1 MGAARPILYRRDV
14 AVEVRIR
21 PAGAYLLRLSA
32 GFGDATKRVA
42 DGVATATLGGEEWAR
57 AWQGPDGTVTIRATS
72 DEAVERMR
80 FVLALDD
87 DHTEFLLRFAGD
99 PLLGPSLHALRGMRP
114 ARTATVAH
122 ALLRA
127 VSGQLI
133 EAKLAR
139 AIERRV
145 IRERMPLVAAG
156 LHAPP
161 LATDLASFSPAGLRR
176 LGLATQRGSTLVRI
190 CHDLDVERLRG
201 VPLVAA
207 RARLQRE
214 RGLGPWSVGVV
225 SMEGLGSFEHGIVGD
240 LGLMKLCAALWGR
253 WPEPHETAELLAPYG
268 EWAGLACAYLLAG
281 WGRGLV
287 PGASTA
293 AARQTRVRTRYAA

>member
-1 MGAARPILYRRDV
+1 MP
-14 AVEVRIR
+14 VEARIR

-190 CHDLDVERLRG
+190 CHDLDVERLRA
-201 VPLVAA
+201 VPPAAA

-225 SMEGLGSFEHGIVGD
+225 SMEGLGSFEHGLVGD
-240 LGLMKLCAALWGR
+240 LGLLKLCAALWGR
-253 WPEPHETAELLAPYG
+253 WPEPAETAELLAPYG

>member
-1 MGAARPILYRRDV
+1 MAIEA
-14 AVEVRIR
+14 RIR

-42 DGVATATLGGEEWAR
+42 EGIVTATLGGEEWAR
-57 AWQGPDGTVTIRATS
+57 ARQGTDGTVTIRATS

-87 DHTEFLLRFAGD
+87 DHTEFLLRFAAD

-122 ALLRA
+122 SLLRA
-127 VSGQLI
+127 VSGQLV
-133 EAKLAR
+133 EARLAR

-145 IRERMPLVAAG
+145 IRERMPLVAEG

-161 LATDLASFSPAGLRR
+161 LAADLASFAPAELRR
-176 LGLATQRGSTLVRI
+176 LGLATNRGSTLVRI
-190 CHDLDVERLRG
+190 CCDLDVERLRG
-201 VPLVAA
+201 VPLAA
-207 RARLQRE
+207 AQARLLRE
-214 RGLGPWSVGVV
+214 RGLGPWSLGVI

-240 LGLMKLCAALWGR
+240 LALMKLCSALWGR

-268 EWAGLACAYLLAG
+268 EWAGLACAYLLVG
-281 WGRGLV
+281 WARGLV
-287 PGASTA
+287 PGASPA
-293 AARQTRVRTRYAA
+293 AGRQARVRTHYAA

>member
-1 MGAARPILYRRDV
+1 MTVEALLRPT
-14 AVEVRIR
+14 
-21 PAGAYLLRLSA
+21 GAYRLRLSA

-42 DGVATATLGGEEWAR
+42 DGVVTATLGGEEWAR

-72 DEAVERMR
+72 DEAVEQMR

-127 VSGQLI
+127 VAGQLI
-133 EAKLAR
+133 EARLAR

-145 IRERMPLVAAG
+145 IRERMPVVVEG
-156 LHAPP
+156 LYAPP
-161 LATDLASFSPAGLRR
+161 LAADLALFSPAGLRR
-176 LGLATQRGSTLVRI
+176 LGLATNRGSTLVRI
-190 CHDLDVERLRG
+190 CRDLDVERLRG
-201 VPLVAA
+201 VPIAA
-207 RARLQRE
+207 AQARLLRE
-214 RGLGPWSVGVV
+214 RGLGPWSLGVV
-225 SMEGLGSFEHGIVGD
+225 SIEGLGRFEHGIIGD
-240 LGLMKLCAALWGR
+240 LGLMKLCSALWGR
-253 WPEPHETAELLAPYG
+253 WPEPAETAELLAPYG

-281 WGRGLV
+281 WQRGLV
-287 PGASTA
+287 PGANADVS
-293 AARQTRVRTRYAA
+293 RHVRVRTRYAA